1 MNECIHLS
9 HQQLVRALDKELPS
23 DEQAEVDL
31 HLASC
36 ESCLDQYEAL
46 ADLSERLGYA
56 LETVPVSAPLNAREE
71 LRSKLKQP
79 GSAVVR
85 RHAMRRWAWAAAACI
100 GLALLFSLNRGT
112 PERQTQTQVQV
123 QVPKTINA
131 PVVEPSTEPFRS
143 SASPRKAVSAPQ
155 PRRARAKSAE
165 ISAPAPF
172 IRLPYSDPSLP
183 LEAAD
188 IVRVQMRLSTLANS
202 GVIRV
207 MPGSSDGWVQADVLL
222 GMDGEPYG
230 IRLVSQHG
238 E

>member
-1 MNECIHLS
+1 MNESIHLS

-56 LETVPVSAPLNAREE
+56 LEAVLVSAPLNAREE
-71 LRSKLKQP
+71 LRSKLQQP

-85 RHAMRRWAWAAAACI
+85 RHALRRRAWAAAACI
-100 GLALLFSLNRGT
+100 GLALLFNLNRRM
-112 PERQTQTQVQV
+112 PERQTQA
-123 QVPKTINA
+123 QVPKTANA
-131 PVVEPSTEPFRS
+131 PVIEARTEPLPRS
-143 SASPRKAVSAPQ
+143 SSSFRKATSGTQ
-155 PRRARAKSAE
+155 RRRSGAKPAE
-165 ISAPAPF
+165 VAAPF
-172 IRLPYSDPSLP
+172 IRLPYSDPALP

-202 GVIRV
+202 GVIRM
-207 MPGSSDGWVQADVLL
+207 MPGSGAGSGDGWVQADVLL

-230 IRLVSQHG
+230 IRLVSQHS